1 MFEETPAPAKGGPRP
16 DLTALMY
23 GGNSGQP
30 TAPGLFA
37 TDALVGGASASNKV
51 GGGLFDDDDELES

>member
-1 MFEETPAPAKGGPRP
+1 MFDEPASAPATGPRP

-23 GGNSGQP
+23 GGNSGQ
-30 TAPGLFA
+30 TSTPGLFA
-37 TDALVGGASASNKV
+37 SDALVGGASSTAKV